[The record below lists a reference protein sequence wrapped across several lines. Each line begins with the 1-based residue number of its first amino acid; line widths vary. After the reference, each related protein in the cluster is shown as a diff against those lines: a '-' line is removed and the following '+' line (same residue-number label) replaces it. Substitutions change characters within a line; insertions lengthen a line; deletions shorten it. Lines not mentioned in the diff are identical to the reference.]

1 MAGVTKAIGMLQR
14 VNKPLLL
21 LFMVLLVSCSG
32 TVLHEFRSMD
42 NRVWHSNDTLDFVYG
57 HDRPDSYVAC
67 VEARVAASYP
77 YKNLVVRVECLSTK
91 SSIPVVVDTV
101 CCGLYTD
108 NGRHKGATAGIL
120 YQVSSVPMYVDAEG
134 CDTLQF
140 RLSHMMDTVDLC
152 GVSDVGIRLSSSR
165 GLRQSSGR

>member
-1 MAGVTKAIGMLQR
+1 MANVTKATEMLQR
-14 VNKPLLL
+14 VSKPLLL
-21 LFMVLLVSCSG
+21 LSMILLVSCSG

-42 NRVWHSNDTLDFVYG
+42 NGVWHSCDTLDFVYG
-57 HDRPDSYVAC
+57 HDRSGSYVAC

-91 SSIPVVVDTV
+91 SGIPVVVDTV

-108 NGRHKGATAGIL
+108 DGRRKGATVGIL